1 MKLIPILLLSLV
13 LSACDSADMTTDTA
27 ITAIEPGALII
38 DVRSE
43 EEVASG
49 MLPNAI
55 HIPHGDILTGTKS
68 LNLSPDQ
75 SIVLY
80 CRSGNRS
87 GIALETLK
95 SAGFTHALNGGGYA
109 TLSARLQ
116 TE

>member
-13 LSACDSADMTTDTA
+13 LIACDSADMTTETA
-27 ITAIEPGALII
+27 ITAIEQGALII

-49 MLPNAI
+49 MLPNAV
-55 HIPHGDILTGTKS
+55 HIPHDDILAGTKS

-109 TLSARLQ
+109 ALSARLQ